1 MSAVLYYY
9 CVHQTTDNREKK
21 KKQNKFPSK
30 PNDSYIARKTKPN

>member
-9 CVHQTTDNREKK
+9 CVHQTTDNREK